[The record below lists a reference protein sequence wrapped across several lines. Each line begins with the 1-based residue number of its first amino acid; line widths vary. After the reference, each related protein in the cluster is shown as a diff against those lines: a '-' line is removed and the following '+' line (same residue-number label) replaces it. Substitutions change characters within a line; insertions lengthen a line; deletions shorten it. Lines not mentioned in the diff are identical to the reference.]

1 MSLKI
6 FDNDLATI
14 RKKIKVT
21 LTLNQPAE
29 IGMYIFAKF
38 VHTPYEMKSKNT
50 MIIVPRIYYSI

>member
-50 MIIVPRIYYSI
+50 MVIVP